1 MHRRFRSP
9 GWPLFIFLNC
19 LILLGA
25 CGSLP
30 QSAEP
35 ARVMFQDPPLQ
46 VGLLHSLSGTLAISE
61 IPVRDAA
68 LLAIDELNQAGG
80 VLGRQIVPIIAD
92 GESEPSIFAAEAW
105 RLLTQERVVALFGC
119 WTSASRKA
127 VLPVVETQQ
136 GLLWYP
142 VQYEGLEQSPNVVYL
157 GATTNQQIIPAVEYL
172 LAQDKRRFF
181 LIGSDYVF
189 PRTANAIIKAQLAAS
204 GGVLVGEAYL
214 PLGSTAVMTTVQE
227 IRTAQPDIVFNTL
240 NGDSNV
246 AFFQQL
252 RAAGLTAD
260 QMPTLS
266 VSIAEAEVRAIG
278 AETLKGHLAAW
289 NYFQTTDNPANQAF
303 VSAYQARYGER
314 RVTSDPIE
322 AMYIGIHLW
331 AQAVTRAGSTDVD
344 KVRAAMREMKLDAP
358 EGMVTIDG
366 ATQHL
371 VKTVRIGRV
380 RADGQFEQI
389 WSSGSPVVPDPF
401 LKQYAWAADLRP

>member
-1 MHRRFRSP
+1 M
-9 GWPLFIFLNC
+9 FLNC

-35 ARVMFQDPPLQ
+35 ARTTFQDPPLH

-80 VLGRQIVPIIAD
+80 VLGRQVVPIIAD

-157 GATTNQQIIPAVEYL
+157 GATTNQQIVPAVEYL
-172 LAQDKRRFF
+172 LAHGKRRFF

-322 AMYIGIHLW
+322 AMYIGVHLW

-344 KVRAAMREMKLDAP
+344 KVRTAMREMKLDAP
-358 EGMVTIDG
+358 EGIVTIDG